1 MAKFLYL
8 IFVAIMALVFMIG
21 ASPLSA
27 QEGEI
32 IQSLK
37 IVGNKRIDESTILY
51 YIQSKPGTVLSKSK
65 IGKDIEQI
73 FSLGQFKDIQVNTQ
87 DGIEGLELQFIVEE
101 IPSIGD
107 VEITGNAKVDA
118 NDIREK
124 IIEQVKV
131 IQTRTEFENSPCSSC
146 KSTDIGVTDQ
156 DIIDYLS
163 LLATKTGTKIEVISG
178 VSEHGSMVINLG
190 NIGAILRYNPNYTS

>member
-8 IFVAIMALVFMIG
+8 ISVAIMALVFMIG

-107 VEITGNAKVDA
+107 VEIIGNAKVDT

-124 IIEQVKV
+124 IGL
-131 IQTRTEFENSPCSSC
+131 RLALLLM
-146 KSTDIGVTDQ
+146 STFFKRAKKK
-156 DIIDYLS
+156 Y
-163 LLATKTGTKIEVISG
+163 
-178 VSEHGSMVINLG
+178 
-190 NIGAILRYNPNYTS
+190 